1 MSFAAILRS
10 DLMKYKRT
18 VLWKGVFLTSI
29 LSFILLFAD
38 LHLRYEYLI
47 SRVSMEKANEIG
59 IFTKM
64 DVLFYQNHMATLW
77 FMLFNLAVVAVAVI
91 VNYTEYS
98 ENTWKQMLSRP
109 VVRNKIYLS
118 KWLITFAAAL
128 ILITLNGI
136 ALMIVKKLFN
146 IEGDSSLILR
156 YMCFEIAGA
165 LGVVSFQQFISC
177 YLENSLGAAAVGF
190 AGAVGAY
197 LFAQSKLLGNLVP
210 YACFLRVLPLEDM
223 SETITAG
230 VSGIVLGIV
239 WLLIGIY
246 EFNKRDIQ

>member
-10 DLMKYKRT
+10 DLIKYKRT
-18 VLWKGVFLTSI
+18 VLWKGIFLTPI

-47 SRVSMEKANEIG
+47 SSIQMKKASEVG

-64 DVLFYQNHMATLW
+64 DVLFYQNHMAVLW
-77 FMLFNLAVVAVAVI
+77 FMLFNLAVVAVSFI
-91 VNYTEYS
+91 INYTEYS

-109 VVRNKIYLS
+109 VGRGKIYLS

-136 ALMIVKKLFN
+136 ALIIVKKIFN
-146 IEGDSSLILR
+146 IEGNSLLILR
-156 YMCFEIAGA
+156 YMWFEIAGA
-165 LGVVSFQQFISC
+165 VGVVSFQQFISC
-177 YLENSLGAAAVGF
+177 YFKNSLGAAAVGF
-190 AGAVGAY
+190 AGAVGAH
-197 LFAQSKLLGNLVP
+197 LFAQSKVLGNLVP

-223 SETITAG
+223 SDAITAG
-230 VSGIVLGIV
+230 VSGLALGIL
-239 WLLIGIY
+239 WLLIGVY